1 MTYLRNAWYLAAF
14 ADQLETGQMLART
27 LLGEPLV
34 FFRLPDGSIACL
46 FDRCPHRFAPL
57 SAGKLCDGG
66 ASVECGYHGLRFDAQ
81 GACIHNP
88 HGNGSIP
95 KAARVKNYV
104 AREINGMIWWWAGD
118 PDAADASQIP
128 DCSQVIDAPRDA
140 TVRGYLP
147 TACHYQLLVD
157 NILDL
162 THADYLH
169 AGSLGSGALSRC
181 RPQVEELSD
190 RAVRVSWISNGDFA
204 PPAFDSQLR
213 QQGQL
218 TDQWT
223 EVTWFAPSLMQLRV
237 GATLQG
243 EPRENGVQ
251 AMTWHIA
258 TPETAERTHYWYW
271 STRNFA
277 ISPEANAAL
286 APLIEHAFSQQDKP
300 MLEAQQCRIGASD
313 FWSLRPVLLASDAAA
328 ARVRRKLDAMIKD
341 AGGTP

>member
-1 MTYLRNAWYLAAF
+1 VAAF
-14 ADQLETGQMLART
+14 ADELAPGRMLART

-34 FFRLPDGSIACL
+34 FFRRPDGSIASL

-66 ASVECGYHGLRFDAQ
+66 ASVECGYHGLRFDAH
-81 GACIHNP
+81 GACLHNP
-88 HGNGSIP
+88 HGEGSIP
-95 KAARVKNYV
+95 KAAWVKNYV
-104 AREINGMIWWWAGD
+104 AREISGMIWCWAGE
-118 PDAADASQIP
+118 PDAADASLVP
-128 DCSQVIDAPRDA
+128 DCSEFMEAPPDA

-181 RPQVEELSD
+181 RALVEELSD
-190 RAVRVSWISNGDFA
+190 RSVRISWISNGDYA

-213 QQGQL
+213 QRGQL

-223 EVTWFAPSLMQLRV
+223 EVTWFAPSLMHLRV

-243 EPRENGVQ
+243 EPREHGVQ

-271 STRNFA
+271 SIRNFA
-277 ISPEANAAL
+277 ISPEANAAV
-286 APLIEHAFSQQDKP
+286 APVIEYAFSRQDKP
-300 MLEAQQCRIGASD
+300 TLEAQQRRIGGSD
-313 FWSLRPVLLASDAAA
+313 FWSLKPVLLPGDAAA
-328 ARVRRKLDAMIKD
+328 VRVRRKLDAMIKD
-341 AGGTP
+341 AANR